1 MSADHLYPAHTGL
14 LYDRHMCKDMFDDSL
29 YILCTYL
36 LYTMY
41 ILSTYLQTT
50 ANAGFRGARRDEDI
64 QAGGPVSTQP
74 HVTDDAEG
82 DDNPCTEDE
91 EFFQGR
97 PDADDMEEAIT
108 KFLDGMEGQ
117 ECSGFKDLHR
127 FLGSLP
133 LPVAKGDSAILHSEA
148 LEGGFIPK
156 MDEEEQKRCTPSEL
170 LLYKHALEYRYF
182 VHTLYIHST
191 YKSIYVHTWY
201 IIVHT
206 RAYLF
211 KHCTYMGIYVHTL
224 YIQGT
229 Y

>member
-1 MSADHLYPAHTGL
+1 MN
-14 LYDRHMCKDMFDDSL
+14 
-29 YILCTYL
+29 
-36 LYTMY
+36 
-41 ILSTYLQTT
+41 
-50 ANAGFRGARRDEDI
+50 ANAGFHGSRSDEDML
-64 QAGGPVSTQP
+64 AGGPVSMQP
-74 HVTDDAEG
+74 HVTDDDEG
-82 DDNPCTEDE
+82 DNTPCTEDE

-97 PDADDMEEAIT
+97 PDADTMEEAIT

-117 ECSGFKDLHR
+117 ERGGFKDLHR
-127 FLGSLP
+127 FIGRLP
-133 LPVAKGDSAILHSEA
+133 LKGDQSMLHSEA
-148 LEGGFIPK
+148 LEGGFIPS
-156 MDEEEQKRCTPSEL
+156 MDAEEQKRFTPSEL
-170 LLYKHALEYRYF
+170 LLYRHALEYRYF

-211 KHCTYMGIYVHTL
+211 IHCTYMGIYVHTL

>member
-1 MSADHLYPAHTGL
+1 MN
-14 LYDRHMCKDMFDDSL
+14 
-29 YILCTYL
+29 
-36 LYTMY
+36 
-41 ILSTYLQTT
+41 
-50 ANAGFRGARRDEDI
+50 ANAGFRGSRSDEELL
-64 QAGGPVSTQP
+64 AGGPVATQP
-74 HVTDDAEG
+74 HVTDDDEG

-117 ECSGFKDLHR
+117 ERSGFKDLHR
-127 FLGSLP
+127 FLGCLP
-133 LPVAKGDSAILHSEA
+133 LPVAKGDRAMLHSEA

-201 IIVHT
+201 I
-206 RAYLF
+206 
-211 KHCTYMGIYVHTL
+211 HCTY
-224 YIQGT
+224 
-229 Y
+229 